1 MLMQVVAEACDT
13 SSAAATVF
21 DASFCSDPSGR
32 ELTTLEWGQD
42 LAAGNNPVL
51 ATIVN
56 QVNKGGSVKAR
67 SLLSLP
73 AATVAQ
79 LSDGSYAL
87 IVKVTNFL
95 GQSAAAKLSFS
106 KVGPGAAPVISVV
119 GGSTQSFKIADGVNL
134 ASALEP
140 TSVCAG
146 KTVSHLK
153 AAVYAAD
160 MLAVHACPLCAVL
173 IKWR

>member
-21 DASFCSDPSGR
+21 DASFCFDPSGR
-32 ELTTLEWGQD
+32 ELTTLEWGQG
-42 LAAGNNPVL
+42 LGAGNNPVL
-51 ATIVN
+51 ATFVN

-87 IVKVTNFL
+87 TVKVTNFL

-106 KVGPGAAPVISVV
+106 KVGPGTAPVISVV
-119 GGSTQSFKIADGVNL
+119 GGSAQSFKIADGVNL

-146 KTVSHLK
+146 KTVSHLR
-153 AAVYAAD
+153 
-160 MLAVHACPLCAVL
+160 LHCTLLTCCACLPSVCCGDL
-173 IKWR
+173 